1 MARQARLDIPLPT
14 EQRAELDALAE
25 ATGMTAT
32 ALGRLGILQLL
43 ARQELIMGGET
54 GSRSDLDAFVAALRA
69 ANPKLAD
76 DLARA
81 LAGLNAE
88 AEGSSDAAG
97 LYDCLTAVA
106 RTRLPIEKKLKLM
119 MELCEFRGTVAVP
132 RELLHPKSTK
142 PKG

>member
-1 MARQARLDIPLPT
+1 MARLARLDIPLAS

-25 ATGMTAT
+25 ASGVSAT
-32 ALGRLGILQLL
+32 ALGRLGIVQLL

-81 LAGLNAE
+81 LAGLDGVTPKKVEILKAVEAIERFFENARQVG
-88 AEGSSDAAG
+88 GSGFDVAG
-97 LYDCLTAVA
+97 
-106 RTRLPIEKKLKLM
+106 
-119 MELCEFRGTVAVP
+119 
-132 RELLHPKSTK
+132 
-142 PKG
+142 